1 MSDLSIHTHIFEPGT
16 PPTSPAAPALLLM
29 HGTGG
34 DESDLLP
41 LARRIA
47 PGRPLLSP
55 RGNVNEHGQLRF
67 FRRLAEGVFD
77 LEDLALRVKALSVWL
92 AAAKS
97 RYGIDTL
104 DALGFSNGANTI
116 AAALLTVASPTPHT
130 PLVRK
135 AVLLRAM
142 VTTTP
147 TAGIKL
153 SGTEIL
159 IISGTRDPIIPVEN
173 AKRLAAQLQA
183 AGATVR
189 HEILPA
195 GHELTQDDIRLAT
208 AFLT

>member
-16 PPTSPAAPALLLM
+16 SPSVPTLLLL

-41 LARRIA
+41 LGRRVA

-77 LEDLALRVKALSVWL
+77 LEDLALRVKALSAWL
-92 AAAKS
+92 AAAKT
-97 RYGIDTL
+97 RYEIGTL

-116 AAALLTVASPTPHT
+116 AAALLTVASPN
-130 PLVRK
+130 PLIRK

-142 VTTTP
+142 QTIAPTP
-147 TAGIKL
+147 GINL

-159 IISGTRDPIIPVEN
+159 IVSGTRDPIIPIEN

-189 HEILPA
+189 HEVLQT
-195 GHELTQDDIRLAT
+195 GHELTQDDLRLAT
-208 AFLT
+208 AFLS

>member
-1 MSDLSIHTHIFEPGT
+1 MSDLSIHAHVFEPSEQ
-16 PPTSPAAPALLLM
+16 PSTSALLLL

-41 LARRIA
+41 LGRRVA
-47 PGRPLLSP
+47 PGRSLLSP
-55 RGNVNEHGQLRF
+55 RGNVDEHGALRF

-77 LEDLALRVKALSVWL
+77 LKDLAARVADLSKWL
-92 AAAKS
+92 ATAKK
-97 RYGIDTL
+97 RYEIQTL

-116 AAALLTVASPTPHT
+116 AALLLTVASPT

-142 VTTTP
+142 VTAP
-147 TAGIKL
+147 PVVGIDL
-153 SGTEIL
+153 SGTSVL
-159 IISGTRDPIIPVEN
+159 IISGTRDPIIPLEN
-173 AKRLAAQLQA
+173 AKLLAAQPQE
-183 AGATVR
+183 AGAAVR

-195 GHELTQDDIRLAT
+195 GHELTQDDIRLAK